1 MARPDKPVIIVMAD
15 DDPDDLLLTEDALRE
30 ADISSNFRTVT
41 DGEDLISYLKRTDG
55 YSERNAPRPDLILL
69 DINMPKMNGHEVLT
83 RLQAD
88 EALREIPVVI
98 ITTSGDPEDVRL
110 AYRSGARSY
119 VQKPRTFGELVDAM
133 MTIGQYWFRTVELPP
148 NPDADTSGFRLPS

>member
-1 MARPDKPVIIVMAD
+1 MARPEKPVIIVMAD

-30 ADISSNFRTVT
+30 ADIASTFRTVA
-41 DGEDLISYLKRTDG
+41 DGEDLIAYLLRTDG
-55 YSERNAPRPDLILL
+55 YTERNAPRPDLILL
-69 DINMPKMNGHEVLT
+69 DINMPKMNGHEVLL
-83 RLQAD
+83 RLQAE

-98 ITTSGDPEDVRL
+98 VTTSSDPEDVRL

-133 MTIGQYWFRTVELPP
+133 MTIGQYWFRIVELPD
-148 NPDADTSGFRLPS
+148 NPDSDTSAFRLPR